1 MIKLAETVELT
12 AADKEKVM
20 RENACVMQIG

>member
-12 AADKEKVM
+12 AADKDKVM
-20 RENACVMQIG
+20 RENACVMQM